1 LIVAENISKSF
12 YEADERV
19 HQIFSHLNIKIEAG
33 SFTIIFGASGSGKST
48 FLNLVSGIDVVDT
61 GVLLVGDIDL
71 AKASEDERT
80 AFRRKNIG
88 FIFQSYNL
96 IPTLTVEENIL
107 LPLELNKLNSPEN
120 IEFTLGMLRT
130 VGLINRLKD
139 FPEKLSGGEQQRVAA
154 VRALSHKPAYL
165 LADEPTGNLDEE
177 TAEIVM
183 NLIQTLRAD
192 YQPTTILV
200 SHNQNLKKYADRV
213 LYLENKHFISL
224 EHI

>member
-1 LIVAENISKSF
+1 MIVAENISKSF

-19 HQIFSHLNIKIEAG
+19 HQIFSHLNIKIDTG

-80 AFRRKNIG
+80 AFRRKHVG

-96 IPTLTVEENIL
+96 IPTLTVEENVL
-107 LPLELNKLNSPEN
+107 LPLELNKLNTPEN
-120 IEFTLGMLRT
+120 IEFALGMLRT

-154 VRALSHKPAYL
+154 VRALSHRPAYL

-224 EHI
+224 KHI